1 MEAMGKLI
9 KMKVLL
15 VGLRGV
21 GVECAKNLILAGP
34 NTVDLYDPTTV
45 SINDLGSN
53 FYLKEEHVGKVSRA
67 RASHQQLCELNGNV
81 RVNVLD
87 NLTLEDHA
95 NYNVVCYSENLNGF
109 KNILQAN
116 NFCHE
121 KNVGFILC
129 ETLGLFGYAFVD
141 YGEKHGVND
150 ADGENCQQFIVVN
163 VTQDEEAVVTVH
175 EDKRHS
181 Y

>member
-34 NTVDLYDPTTV
+34 ASVDLYDPTTV

-53 FYLKEEHVGKVSRA
+53 FYLREEHVGKVR
-67 RASHQQLCELNGNV
+67 RDEASSKQLMELNGNV
-81 RVNVLD
+81 RVSVKE

-95 NYNVVCYSENLNGF
+95 NYNVVCYTENLSGV
-109 KNILQAN
+109 KNIFEAN
-116 NFCHE
+116 KYCHE
-121 KNVGFILC
+121 KNVGFVLC

-141 YGEKHGVND
+141 FGEKHAVND
-150 ADGENCQQFIVVN
+150 ADGENCQ
-163 VTQDEEAVVTVH
+163 
-175 EDKRHS
+175 
-181 Y
+181 